1 MLRGVVGA
9 GCVVGAEGRAL
20 PELEQQEAKVLHRDE
35 HVVLGPTQLGDL
47 RPHVVEHLVRV
58 RVSVR
63 VRGGDRVRARVR
75 ARVRS
80 STCSCSAL
88 GGGCAH
94 MARPSVTYSAYRGK
108 AASSASLIRSH
119 LQPHVQGAAT
129 ACKGLHVHVHVLE
142 VVVRV
147 RVRVRVRV
155 TVKG

>member
-9 GCVVGAEGRAL
+9 GGVGGAEGRAL

-47 RPHVVEHLVRV
+47 RPHIVEHLVRV

-63 VRGGDRVRARVR
+63 VRGGDRVRARM
-75 ARVRS
+75 RS

-108 AASSASLIRSH
+108 AASSASLMRSH